1 MLKGI
6 KKKIPTPKPKTV
18 KELRI
23 KSEGADLWGD
33 GTHNYA
39 QNEIMQALTELGFKV
54 TFPDADTY
62 QIDKHGKTDTG
73 RIDQPLNII
82 IASARRLG

>member
-18 KELRI
+18 KLKPIEKVENLEYYPEMVKEL
-23 KSEGADLWGD
+23 EA
-33 GTHNYA
+33 
-39 QNEIMQALTELGFKV
+39 LGFKV
-54 TFPDADTY
+54 SFIDEDTY
-62 QIDKHGKTDTG
+62 QITKNGRTDTG
-73 RIDQPLNII
+73 SVFQPLNII